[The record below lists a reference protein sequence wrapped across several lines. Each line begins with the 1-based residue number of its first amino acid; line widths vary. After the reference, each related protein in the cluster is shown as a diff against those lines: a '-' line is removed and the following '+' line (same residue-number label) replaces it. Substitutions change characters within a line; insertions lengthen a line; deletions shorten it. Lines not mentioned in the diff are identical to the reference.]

1 MDDNVIDFL
10 PVASGAF
17 FHAPLR
23 EHTEDYMTEKR
34 ARRSRVSLLALV
46 LALFGGLFV
55 GIDGKP
61 AAAAVGEIDAW
72 SVSHFDSAT
81 YNIRNSNQPHRW
93 GEIAELVARN
103 DVVALQ
109 EVRDAAYP
117 GDQANGISG
126 FENEQEL
133 HSWPYGP
140 GPTDVLRLLEY
151 TWTPPGGQQVFAYKL
166 TNMRQ
171 QRAVAL
177 IVHAPIP
184 REEFFPV
191 PPVADDV
198 ASKAMLG
205 AIIPDAAGHEGIF
218 FSAHALNGGGDVA
231 RLVNSASALGD
242 AEGLPW
248 AVMGD
253 FNTNPTWG
261 NQLPN
266 GARFVTSGNPTYHCG
281 VGGRRQNEYDYM
293 VTNDHDPLTATANP
307 GTSNSPSDHCTVEFT
322 PVTPCVG
329 FGVMEK
335 NTPCT
340 PPPTGAARSIGV
352 SFVNLTGCDLT
363 LEWHAL
369 PHGIWTATPPDLISR
384 EQGAAWGSESSGL
397 ATGTEGNIRYVT
409 RNCLETSD
417 NNRQVQLHWNNPFIG
432 SNSYDENGSDFSTF
446 RIDRQGGVGNNT
458 TVIWTVRQKPIA
470 VVAMG
475 DSYISGEAGRWA
487 GNANTGNAGSAWGT
501 DRAASACN
509 ADESS
514 CQHDLQGVYGDTS
527 YDGGSGCDRSEVSEI
542 AGAEIDGIPPER
554 RFNLACSGATT
565 DHVVRSG
572 FKGERPQVEQ
582 LKDLARYYRVRTIV
596 LSVGGNDLD
605 FSGIVS
611 GCAQHFILGT
621 GACKGGQ
628 DSAFRGKL
636 TGVEDKVVEAM
647 NSIHAAMRSQGYDSR
662 YYRLVAQS
670 YAGPIADSSHIRYPT
685 ESYERYTSGGCP
697 FYNEDASWARNE
709 VIPAMSTMIRSAARR
724 GDAFFLDVQDALAG
738 HELCHSSAEQAASGN
753 TLADPLPAA
762 KAEWVRWV
770 PYLLLPWGSQGNKQE
785 AVHPNAYGQK
795 ALSGC
800 LTQASGQIDNGGREF
815 RCTSTAGS
823 AQPSVQT
830 VEYDI
835 PASTNR
841 ILAKDN
847 RRTGLGGDLPD
858 WSKAGYR
865 GGEPLPGI
873 LRLRNPRC
881 TITPAI
887 LAEHYNVKP
896 NDGQDDTAGIQKAI
910 DYIRTACTP
919 YASPKWLSSI
929 ALPSGTVEVSKQL
942 SVDASYLVI
951 SGQGTAPGTGTKIVF
966 RPDAA
971 TKYDT
976 LYQGS
981 RWDQDAMRYEC
992 PGKLGGS
999 ITGTGGW
1006 IWPGRALF
1014 RVQTREVSAKHQR
1027 MCGDI
1032 SAIPENRRDLFEGSV
1047 NQHWESGVTL
1057 AENTATPGYAAREG
1071 DTTIPL
1077 NSTADMSV
1085 FKPGGYLWVGAANS
1099 MAFYDSQGV
1108 DTVGQVGELENLH
1121 MRQQVFVISSVDS
1134 TQRTVTIDKPL
1145 EFDVPVTSVSDG
1157 SPPIGA
1163 TVYRSKVTPLKM
1175 ITDVGFEDFTFTQQI
1190 DGLSAECTDP
1200 APNCAT
1206 HNYGNLA
1213 PEAAMHGIVF
1223 KWAANSWVRGTR
1235 GEMTGS
1241 HPVVTEVAK
1250 NLQIENN
1257 YFDGAWNKG
1266 KGGNGY
1272 LRGSRVWDSLYAFN
1286 TTRNL
1291 RHFTFQW
1298 SSSGNVAFA
1307 NDFDSDLNL
1316 HGGWERRNLF
1326 DNNTVHVPY
1335 NHSSG
1340 SCTANCGGEGGVGD
1354 KGTWW
1359 PIYWSAGFKAVNW
1372 SGSSG
1377 PQNVFFNNDLAK
1389 QTTKNGPYQPYQ
1401 PYSTRGRAY
1410 QFGSAK
1416 DSPRSFKHLDYGI
1429 PGDPSPEW
1437 NPILDWAG
1445 EENRDYTAGRGVNN
1459 SYQDSGD
1466 SLFVKSYQH

>member
-1 MDDNVIDFL
+1 M
-10 PVASGAF
+10 SK
-17 FHAPLR
+17 
-23 EHTEDYMTEKR
+23 KR
-34 ARRSRVSLLALV
+34 ARRPRVSLLALV
-46 LALFGGLFV
+46 LALFGGLLV
-55 GIDGKP
+55 GIGGKP
-61 AAAAVGEIDAW
+61 AAAAPGETDAW
-72 SVSHFDSAT
+72 NVSHFRSAT

-109 EVRDAAYP
+109 EVRDAPYA
-117 GDQANGISG
+117 GDPAQGIAG
-126 FENEQEL
+126 FENEQQL
-133 HSWPYGP
+133 HAWPYAG
-140 GPTDVLRLLEY
+140 GQLLLLSY
-151 TWTPPGGQQVFAYKL
+151 TWTTPGGQQVFVYKL
-166 TNMRQ
+166 TNTRQ

-184 REEFFPV
+184 VEDISAV
-191 PPVADDV
+191 PPVADAV
-198 ASKAMLG
+198 AAKALLG
-205 AIIPDAAGHEGIF
+205 AVIPNAAGHEGMF

-231 RLVNSASALGD
+231 DLVSAASALADGD
-242 AEGLPW
+242 GGLPW

-253 FNTNPTWG
+253 FNINPTWG
-261 NQLPN
+261 NQLPH

-281 VGGRRQNEYDYM
+281 VGGQRRSEYDYM
-293 VTNDHDPLTATANP
+293 VTNDQDPLTATANP
-307 GTSNSPSDHCTVEFT
+307 GTSTSPSDHCAVEFT
-322 PVTPCVG
+322 PVTPCAG
-329 FGVMEK
+329 FGVMET

-340 PPPTGAARSIGV
+340 PPTTGAARSTGV

-363 LEWHAL
+363 LELADL
-369 PHGIWTATPPDLISR
+369 PYGRWTASPPGLIGR
-384 EQGAAWGSESSGL
+384 EQGASWGSESQGI
-397 ATGTEGNIRYVT
+397 AIGTEGRVRYVT
-409 RNCLETSD
+409 QNCLATSD
-417 NNRQVQLHWNNPFIG
+417 NNRQVQLHWDNPFVG
-432 SNSYDENGSDFSTF
+432 TNGYDENGTDFSTF
-446 RIDRQGGVGNNT
+446 RINRQGGVGNNA
-458 TVIWTVRQKPIA
+458 VVVWTVRQKPTA
-470 VVAMG
+470 LVAMG
-475 DSYISGEAGRWA
+475 DSYVSGEAGRWA

-514 CQHDLQGVYGDTS
+514 CLHDPHKVYGDTS
-527 YDGGSGCDRSEVSEI
+527 YDGGSGCDRSEVSEV

-605 FSGIVS
+605 FSGMVS

-628 DSAFRGKL
+628 DSAFRGRL

-670 YAGPIADSSHIRYPT
+670 YAGPIADSAHMRYPT

-709 VIPAMSTMIRSAARR
+709 VIPAISTMIRSAARR

-738 HELCHSSAEQAASGN
+738 HELCHSGASQATAAN

-770 PYLLLPWGSQGNKQE
+770 PYLLLPWGSQGDKQE

-795 ALSGC
+795 ALSSC
-800 LTQASGQIDNGGREF
+800 LTQASGQIDGGGREF

-823 AQPSVQT
+823 AQPTVQT
-830 VEYDI
+830 VEFTLQES
-835 PASTNR
+835 ANR
-841 ILAKDN
+841 TLARTN
-847 RRTGLGGDLPD
+847 RRTDLGGGLPD

-865 GGEPLPGI
+865 GGEPLPGDSA
-873 LRLRNPRC
+873 LSGDPRC
-881 TITPAI
+881 RITPLV
-887 LAEHYNVKP
+887 LAGRYDVKP
-896 NDGQDDTAGIQKAI
+896 DDGRDDTAGIQKAI
-910 DYIRTACTP
+910 DDIRTACTP
-919 YASPKWLSSI
+919 TASPGRLSSI
-929 ALPSGTVEVSKQL
+929 ELPRGTVQVGKQL
-942 SVDASYLVI
+942 AVDASYLVI
-951 SGQGTAPGTGTKIVF
+951 RGQGTKPDSGTRIVF

-971 TKYDT
+971 TTYDT

-992 PGKLGGS
+992 PGKLGS
-999 ITGTGGW
+999 IIGTGGW
-1006 IWPGRALF
+1006 IWPGRGLF

-1057 AENTATPGYAAREG
+1057 AEDASTPGYAGREG
-1071 DTTIPL
+1071 RDTVQL
-1077 NSTADMSV
+1077 GAAADMSV
-1085 FKPGGYLWVGAANS
+1085 FKPGGHLWVGAANS
-1099 MAFYDSQGV
+1099 LKFYTEQAI
-1108 DTVGQVGELENLH
+1108 DTTANEGLLDNLH
-1121 MRQQVFVISSVDS
+1121 MRQQVFTISSVD
-1134 TQRTVTIDKPL
+1134 TARRVITLDKPL
-1145 EFDVPVTSVSDG
+1145 EFDVPVNSVSDG
-1157 SPPIGA
+1157 SAPIGG
-1163 TVYRSKVTPLKM
+1163 TVYASKVTPLKM
-1175 ITDVGFEDFTFTQQI
+1175 ITDVGFEDFTFTQQA
-1190 DGLSAECTDP
+1190 DGLTATCTDP
-1200 APNCAT
+1200 GPNCAT

-1213 PEAAMHGIVF
+1213 PDAAMHGIVF
-1223 KWAANSWVRGTR
+1223 KWAANSWVRGVR

-1257 YFDGAWNKG
+1257 HFDGAWNKG

-1326 DNNTVHVPY
+1326 DNNTVHVPH
-1335 NHSSG
+1335 NHSSS
-1340 SCTANCGGEGGVGD
+1340 SCTANCGGEGGAGD

-1359 PIYWSAGFKAVNW
+1359 PIYWSAGNKAVKW

-1389 QTTKNGPYQPYQ
+1389 QTVKNGPYQPYQ

-1410 QFGSAK
+1410 QFGSYEGF
-1416 DSPRSFKHLDYGI
+1416 PRWFKPLISAG
-1429 PGDPSPEW
+1429 
-1437 NPILDWAG
+1437 PIDDWAG
-1445 EENRDYTAGRGVNN
+1445 QESKDYTAGNGVVDL
-1459 SYQDSGD
+1459 YTDSGD
-1466 SLFVKSYQH
+1466 SLFLKSYRR

>member
-1 MDDNVIDFL
+1 MN
-10 PVASGAF
+10 
-17 FHAPLR
+17 R
-23 EHTEDYMTEKR
+23 RR
-34 ARRSRVSLLALV
+34 ARPPRVLLLTLV
-46 LALFGGLFV
+46 LALFSGLFV
-55 GIDGKP
+55 GVGSGP
-61 AAAAVGEIDAW
+61 AAAAGEIEAW
-72 SVSHFDSAT
+72 SVSHFRSAT

-93 GEIAELVARN
+93 EEIAGLVARN

-109 EVRDAAYP
+109 EVRDDPYR
-117 GDQANGISG
+117 GDANGANG
-126 FENEQEL
+126 FEDER
-133 HSWPYGP
+133 
-140 GPTDVLRLLEY
+140 VLGEWQSTQGRWVRLLSY
-151 TWTPPGGQQVFAYKL
+151 TWTPPGGRQVFVYKL
-166 TNMRQ
+166 TNIRQ

-177 IVHAPIP
+177 IVRAPIP
-184 REEFFPV
+184 TDDFFLV
-191 PPVADDV
+191 PEVADDV

-205 AIIPDAAGHEGIF
+205 AIVPNAAGHEGIF
-218 FSAHALNGGGDVA
+218 FSAHALNGGGDVGD
-231 RLVNSASALGD
+231 LVRTASGAANGR
-242 AEGLPW
+242 PW

-253 FNTNPTWG
+253 FNTIPTWD
-261 NQLPN
+261 NQLPP

-281 VGGRRQNEYDYM
+281 VGGQRRNEYDYM
-293 VTNDHDPLTATANP
+293 VTNDQGPLTATANP
-307 GTSNSPSDHCTVEFT
+307 GTSNSPSDHCTVEFE
-322 PVTPCVG
+322 PVPVCAAFGVRGADAPCV
-329 FGVMEK
+329 
-335 NTPCT
+335 
-340 PPPTGAARSIGV
+340 PPAPDAARSTGV
-352 SFVNLTGCDLT
+352 SFVNRTGCDLT
-363 LEWHAL
+363 LEFHAL
-369 PHGIWTATPPDLISR
+369 SHGIWSAAPPELILR
-384 EQGAAWGSESSGL
+384 EQGAAWASESSGL
-397 ATGTEGNIRYVT
+397 ATGTEGTVRYVT
-409 RNCLETSD
+409 QNCLEPSD
-417 NNRQVQLHWNNPFIG
+417 GNRQIQLHWNNPFIG
-432 SNSYDENGSDFSTF
+432 SNGYDENGSDFSTF
-446 RIDRQGGVGNNT
+446 RVERQGGAGNNA
-458 TVIWTVRQKPIA
+458 TVIWTARQKPTA

-501 DRAASACN
+501 DRAASGCN

-514 CQHDLQGVYGDTS
+514 CRPDLEEVYGHTS
-527 YDGGSGCDRSEVSEI
+527 YDGGNRCDRSDVSEI

-565 DHVVRSG
+565 DHVLRSG

-582 LKDLARYYRVRTIV
+582 LKDLARHYRVRTIV

-611 GCAQHFILGT
+611 GCAQRFLSGF
-621 GACKGGQ
+621 GACRSGQ
-628 DSAFRGKL
+628 DSAFRSKL
-636 TGVEDKVVEAM
+636 TGVEDKVVETM
-647 NSIHAAMRSQGYDSR
+647 NGIHSAMRSQGYDSR

-670 YAGPIADSSHIRYPT
+670 YAGPIARSADMRYPT

-697 FYNEDASWARNE
+697 FYDEDATWARDE
-709 VIPAMSTMIRSAARR
+709 VIPAISTMIRSAARR

-738 HELCHSSAEQAASGN
+738 HELCHKGAEQATAAH
-753 TLADPLPAA
+753 TLTSPLPAA

-770 PYLLLPWGSQGNKQE
+770 PYLLLPWGSQGDQQE

-800 LTQASGQIDNGGREF
+800 LTQASGQIGIGGREF

-835 PASTNR
+835 RASAN
-841 ILAKDN
+841 LHKEN

-865 GGEPLPGI
+865 GGELLPLVV
-873 LRLRNPRC
+873 RLGNPRC
-881 TITPAI
+881 AITPEE
-887 LAEHYNVKP
+887 LAEQYDVKSD
-896 NDGQDDTAGIQKAI
+896 DGQDDTAGIQKAI
-910 DYIRTACTP
+910 DYIRTSCTP
-919 YASPKWLSSI
+919 YASRNNLSLI
-929 ALPSGTVEVSKQL
+929 ELPRGTVEVSKQV

-951 SGQGTAPGTGTKIVF
+951 RGRGTTPGTGTKIVF

-971 TKYDT
+971 TRYDT

-1032 SAIPENRRDLFEGSV
+1032 SSIPENRRDLFEGSV

-1057 AENTATPGYAAREG
+1057 VENPATPGYAARQG

-1077 NSTADMSV
+1077 SGSADMSA

-1099 MAFYDSQGV
+1099 VAFYDSQGIGV
-1108 DTVGQVGELENLH
+1108 TGMSGEKENLH

-1134 TQRTVTIDKPL
+1134 AARTVTIDKPL
-1145 EFDVPVTSVSDG
+1145 EFDVPVNSVSDG
-1157 SPPIGA
+1157 SPPIDN
-1163 TVYRSKVTPLKM
+1163 TIYPSKVTPLKM
-1175 ITDVGFEDFTFTQQI
+1175 ITDVGFENFTFTQQI
-1190 DGLSAECTDP
+1190 DGLSAECAAP

-1250 NLQIENN
+1250 NLQIQDN

-1298 SSSGNVAFA
+1298 SASGNVVFA

-1340 SCTANCGGEGGVGD
+1340 SCTVNCGGEGGVGD

-1359 PIYWSAGFKAVNW
+1359 PIYWSAGYKASKW

-1377 PQNVFFNNDLAK
+1377 PQNVFFNNDLTK
-1389 QTTKNGPYQPYQ
+1389 QTVKNGPYQPYQ
-1401 PYSTRGRAY
+1401 SYSTRGRVY
-1410 QFGSAK
+1410 QFGSVEG
-1416 DSPRSFKHLDYGI
+1416 SPQSFKPLDYGT
-1429 PGDPSPEW
+1429 GDP
-1437 NPILDWAG
+1437 NPIPDWAG
-1445 EENRDYTAGRGVNN
+1445 EENRDYTGGLGVDG
-1459 SYQDSGD
+1459 SHRDGGD
-1466 SLFVKSYQH
+1466 SLFVKTYRP